1 MYSFNFT
8 IRTNTKVSAD
18 NYTDASKVL
27 THTNAQIKL
36 T

>member
-1 MYSFNFT
+1 MQPLNFT

-18 NYTDASKVL
+18 NQTDASKVL
-27 THTNAQIKL
+27 THANAQITL